1 MPAQTLAQLVRD
13 LSPLA
18 TAGSLDL
25 PIAGITLYADKAQPG
40 DVFMTVRGVYRDG
53 HEFIRQAVAQ
63 GAVAAIGERSP
74 DELAAQG
81 WLPEGCAYVQV
92 ADGRGAQARVAA
104 AFYGYP
110 GRALKM
116 VGVTG
121 TDGKTTTS
129 NLAYAVLRAGGLRV
143 GAVTTVSARIGD
155 QELDT
160 GFHTTTPDAPDVQR
174 YLAQMVAAGMEV
186 VVLET
191 TSHGLAQKR
200 VDAIDFDVAVIT
212 NITHE
217 HLDFHGSLEAYQQAK
232 AELFRKLGQSPAKPG
247 LPKTAVLNA
256 DDSSFAYLDPIW
268 AERKLRYGVE
278 RPPTTD
284 RRPPTS
290 LARASSPGP
299 ESSSLVLGPSSS
311 LDVYATDVVTTP
323 RGLQF
328 TAHTPAGV
336 FDISS
341 PLLGVYNV
349 HNILAAVSVGV
360 AFGVGPEAVQA
371 GIASVRGI
379 VGRMEPI
386 DEGQDF
392 IAVVDF
398 AHTPNALA
406 QALQAARAMTP
417 GRVIAVFG
425 SAGLRDRAKRRMM
438 GEVAGRLADV
448 EVVTAEDPR
457 TESLDSIMAESVR
470 AAEAEGKTEGVD
482 LFRVADRGEAIYRA
496 TQMARA
502 GDIVLACGKGHE
514 QSMCFGTT
522 EYPWSDHEALRSA
535 LRGAPLRT
543 LPTAGEP

>member
-1 MPAQTLAQLVRD
+1 MPAQTLARLVRD
-13 LSPLA
+13 LRPLGA
-18 TAGSLDL
+18 SGPLNI
-25 PIAGITLYADKAQPG
+25 PITGISLYADQAQPG

-53 HEFIRQAVAQ
+53 HQYIRQALDR
-63 GAVAAIGERSP
+63 GAVAVIGERSP
-74 DELAAQG
+74 DELTAQA
-81 WLPEGCAYVQV
+81 WLPADCPYVQV
-92 ADGRGAQARVAA
+92 ADGRGAQAQVAA

-110 GRALKM
+110 GQRLKM

-129 NLAYAVLRAGGLRV
+129 NLAYAVLKVGGLKV
-143 GAVTTVSARIGD
+143 GAVTTVSAKIGD

-232 AELFRKLGQSPAKPG
+232 AELFRKLAESPAKPG

-256 DDSSFAYLDPIW
+256 DDSSIAYLDPIW
-268 AERKLRYGVE
+268 ADRKLRYGVE
-278 RPPTTD
+278 RRRTD
-284 RRPPTS
+284 DGGPSTSFSAPSSSVLRPP
-290 LARASSPGP
+290 
-299 ESSSLVLGPSSS
+299 S
-311 LDVYATDVVTTP
+311 LDVYATHVVTTP

-328 TAHTPAGV
+328 TAHTPVGV
-336 FDISS
+336 FDITS

-349 HNILAAVSVGV
+349 HNILAAISVGV
-360 AFGVGPEAVQA
+360 ALGVSVAAMQA

-379 VGRMEPI
+379 VGRMDPV
-386 DEGQDF
+386 DEGQSF

-417 GRVIAVFG
+417 GRVIVVFG

-438 GEVAGRLADV
+438 GEVAGRLADLV
-448 EVVTAEDPR
+448 VVTAEDPR
-457 TESLDSIMAESVR
+457 TESLDAIMAESVQ
-470 AAEAEGKTEGVD
+470 AAQTEGKVEGVD
-482 LFRVADRGEAIYRA
+482 LFRVADRGEAIYMA
-496 TQMARA
+496 TQMAQG

-514 QSMCFGTT
+514 QSMAFGTT
-522 EYPWSDHEALRSA
+522 EYPWSDHAALRAA

-543 LPTAGEP
+543 LPTSQPGWA

>member
-1 MPAQTLAQLVRD
+1 MPTQTLAQLIHDVQ
-13 LSPLA
+13 PLA
-18 TAGSLDL
+18 ISDALDL
-25 PIAGITLYADKAQPG
+25 PITGITLYADKAQPG

-53 HEFIRQAVAQ
+53 HQFIRQALDQ
-63 GAVAAIGERSP
+63 GAVAAIGERPP
-74 DELAAQG
+74 DELIAQG
-81 WLPEGCAYVQV
+81 WLPSDCPYIQV
-92 ADGRGAQARVAA
+92 ADGRAAQAQVAA

-110 GRALKM
+110 GRRLKM

-129 NLAYAVLRAGGLRV
+129 NLAYAILKAGGLKV
-143 GAVTTVSARIGD
+143 GAVTTVSAKIGD

-174 YLAQMVAAGMEV
+174 YLAQMVEAGMEV

-191 TSHGLAQKR
+191 TSHGLAQRR

-232 AELFRKLGQSPAKPG
+232 AELFRKLAQSPAKPG

-256 DDSSFAYLDPIW
+256 DDSSFGYLDPIW
-268 AERKLRYGVE
+268 AARKLRYGVE
-278 RPPTTD
+278 QRTTD
-284 RRPPTS
+284 DGRP
-290 LARASSPGP
+290 
-299 ESSSLVLGPSSS
+299 S

-328 TAHTPAGV
+328 AAHTPIGV

-349 HNILAAVSVGV
+349 HNILAAVGVGV
-360 AFGVGPEAVQA
+360 AFGVSPEAMQQ

-379 VGRMEPI
+379 VGRMDPI

-417 GRVIAVFG
+417 GRVIVVFG

-448 EVVTAEDPR
+448 VVVTAEDPR
-457 TESLDSIMAESVR
+457 TESLDDIMAESAR
-470 AAEAEGKTEGVD
+470 AAQAEGKTDGVD

-496 TQMARA
+496 TQLARA

-522 EYPWSDHEALRSA
+522 EYPWSDHEAMRAA

-543 LPTAGEP
+543 LPTSGAGGA

>member
-1 MPAQTLAQLVRD
+1 MPTATLAQLIRD

-18 TAGSLDL
+18 TSGPLDI
-25 PIAGITLYADKAQPG
+25 PISGITLYADKAQPG

-53 HEFIRQAVAQ
+53 HEFIRQAVERR
-63 GAVAAIGERSP
+63 AVAAIGERPP
-74 DELAAQG
+74 DELVAQG
-81 WLPEGCAYVQV
+81 WLPADYPYVQV
-92 ADGRGAQARVAA
+92 ADGRAAQAQVAA

-110 GRALKM
+110 GRRLKM

-129 NLAYAVLRAGGLRV
+129 NLAYAVLKAGGLKV

-174 YLAQMVAAGMEV
+174 YLAQMVEAGMEV

-232 AELFRKLGQSPAKPG
+232 AELFRKLAQSPAKPG

-256 DDSSFAYLDPIW
+256 DDSSFAILDPIW
-268 AERKLRYGVE
+268 ADRKLRYGVE
-278 RPPTTD
+278 RQRTEDGPPT
-284 RRPPTS
+284 RFSAPP
-290 LARASSPGP
+290 SSVSGP
-299 ESSSLVLGPSSS
+299 RSSVLGPSSS
-311 LDVYATDVVTTP
+311 LDVYATDIVTTP

-328 TAHTPAGV
+328 TAHTPSGV
-336 FDISS
+336 FDLSS

-349 HNILAAVSVGV
+349 HNILAAVGVGV
-360 AFGVGPEAVQA
+360 AFGVAPEAIQA
-371 GIASVRGI
+371 GIASVRSI
-379 VGRMEPI
+379 VGRMEPV
-386 DEGQDF
+386 DEGQGF

-417 GRVIAVFG
+417 GRVIVVFG

-438 GEVAGRLADV
+438 GEVAGRLADLV
-448 EVVTAEDPR
+448 VVTAEDPR
-457 TESLDSIMAESVR
+457 TESLDAIMAESAR
-470 AAEAEGKTEGVD
+470 AAQAEGKVEGVD

-502 GDIVLACGKGHE
+502 GDMVLACGKGHE

-522 EYPWSDHEALRSA
+522 EYPWSDHEAMRAA

-543 LPTAGEP
+543 LPTAGGR